1 MTARVTLIPAKCP
14 PASCATCHR
23 QIAMLHGK
31 RTAVQVDFYAP
42 DGRWL
47 ERKLHHES
55 CYQGQHGE
63 PERRPA

>member
-1 MTARVTLIPAKCP
+1 MTTRVTLIPAKCP
-14 PASCATCHR
+14 PGSCATCGR
-23 QIAMLHGK
+23 QIVMLHGK
-31 RTAVQVDFYAP
+31 RTAVQVAFHDD

-47 ERKLHHES
+47 DRELHHEL